1 LSPQTLRPADYELVP
16 GVGYYKLH
24 LPFKTW
30 DEAVTTCL
38 AEGSHLLVL
47 NSEAEADT
55 ANYIF
60 TKHSGF
66 IIAFENRIFIH
77 LGLKKGTDGGFFT
90 SSGNKIVCKINFLGK
105 TKSYR
110 TPIY

>member
-1 LSPQTLRPADYELVP
+1 LSPQTLRPSDYELVP

-24 LPFKTW
+24 LASKTW
-30 DEAVTTCL
+30 YEAVATCL

-47 NSEAEADT
+47 NSAAEADA

-66 IIAFENRIFIH
+66 ITARYNNIFIH
-77 LGLKKGTDGGFFT
+77 VGLRKGRDGRFFT
-90 SSGNKIVCKINFLGK
+90 NSGNKTVCKINFLGK
-105 TKSYR
+105 TKSYA